1 MRCCLNK
8 CDGLHLLSPH
18 PRFLRSSLALSQLPA
33 LALPTFCLRSRSAPG
48 LCAQAVPIYH
58 PFPAKQKKSPQAL
71 FLFRLFLV
79 LRAALPPLRWQRR
92 RWQLS
97 CLSACRQTPWPY
109 APNTSRA
116 IVTDACTSAAFS
128 ASMVCF
134 IDATVVVISADSPTS
149 GALVSRAAST
159 TVCTGTSRPRSITS

>member
-1 MRCCLNK
+1 MPAPLSGQSFCAAHSTMPRGASPAFYLLPGRTCSLPFGKKRKIPRSSMRCRLNQ
-8 CDGLHLLSPH
+8 CRGLHLLSPH
-18 PRFLRSSLALSQLPA
+18 PRFLLSSLALSQLPA

-97 CLSACRQTPWPY
+97 CLSACRQTPRPY

-116 IVTDACTSAAFS
+116 IATDACTSAA
-128 ASMVCF
+128 
-134 IDATVVVISADSPTS
+134 
-149 GALVSRAAST
+149 
-159 TVCTGTSRPRSITS
+159 